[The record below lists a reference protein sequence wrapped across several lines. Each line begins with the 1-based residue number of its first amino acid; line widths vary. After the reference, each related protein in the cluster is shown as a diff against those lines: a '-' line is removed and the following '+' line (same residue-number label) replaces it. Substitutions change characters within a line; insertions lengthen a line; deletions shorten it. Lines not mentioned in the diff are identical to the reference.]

1 MAGEPGDGFAEVGP
15 RNHES
20 VRNAVA
26 VFVESRGF
34 ELMFGGS
41 EQQLKFL
48 RFVET
53 VSDEL
58 PLQLRQLRY
67 QFAVSE
73 PSVIFFFP
81 DFLPHF
87 LFSFIRFSFSD
98 FLPHLFDL
106 SEFLPQTIGVP
117 FNPFL
122 LRLLLPNDCLLQ
134 VSAHFAGLFARQSV
148 VPFLPVYFPHQL
160 SLVTHAATAKVL
172 LHKLFSGFSDTVDEL
187 FLESQDFGKD
197 LSAPLRPFVDHFRDF
212 LEGAADHAPDVDVF
226 SAGLAACVCASES
239 IWAFLVDAYFGDFL
253 SLGTHDVRV
262 LLSETVEQRLQLFV
276 GVLASLGLHFAN
288 TYFSIMNLSN
298 INRTYIKGLPK

>member
-1 MAGEPGDGFAEVGP
+1 
-15 RNHES
+15 
-20 VRNAVA
+20 
-26 VFVESRGF
+26 
-34 ELMFGGS
+34 MFGGS

-48 RFVET
+48 RFVEA

-58 PLQLRQLRY
+58 LLLLRQLRY
-67 QFAVSE
+67 QNAVSE

-98 FLPHLFDL
+98 FFPHLFDL
-106 SEFLPQTIGVP
+106 SEFPPQTIGVP

-148 VPFLPVYFPHQL
+148 VPFLPVYLFHQL
-160 SLVTHAATAKVL
+160 STRAHAGTAEVL
-172 LHKLFSGFSDTVDEL
+172 FRKLLSGFSDVFDEL

-197 LSAPLRPFVDHFRDF
+197 LSAAFRPIVDHFRDF
-212 LEGAADHAPDVDVF
+212 LDGTVAYAPDVNVL
-226 SAGLAACVCASES
+226 SAGLAACIRASES
-239 IWAFLVDAYFGDFL
+239 ICAFLVDAYFGDFL

-262 LLSETVEQRLQLFV
+262 LLSEAVQQRLQLFV
-276 GVLASLGLHFAN
+276 GVLASFDLHFAN
-288 TYFSIMNLSN
+288 TYFSIINLSN
-298 INRTYIKGLPK
+298 ITRTYTLR